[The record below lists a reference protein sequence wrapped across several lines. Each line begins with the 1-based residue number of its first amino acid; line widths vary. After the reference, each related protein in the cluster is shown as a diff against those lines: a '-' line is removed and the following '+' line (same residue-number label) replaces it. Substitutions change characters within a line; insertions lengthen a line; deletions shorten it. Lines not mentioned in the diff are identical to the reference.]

1 MKTLFAYH
9 TSPVAPFLV
18 FTIYELENNEQ
29 VSPVQKMAPTS
40 TPLVYKQVCSRNF
53 QQIKFSIDR
62 KNIKR

>member
-1 MKTLFAYH
+1 MKTLFAHH

-40 TPLVYKQVCSRNF
+40 TPWVYKQVYSRNY
-53 QQIKFSIDR
+53 QKNSL
-62 KNIKR
+62 NIKS

>member
-18 FTIYELENNEQ
+18 LTIYELENNEQ

-40 TPLVYKQVCSRNF
+40 TP
-53 QQIKFSIDR
+53 
-62 KNIKR
+62 